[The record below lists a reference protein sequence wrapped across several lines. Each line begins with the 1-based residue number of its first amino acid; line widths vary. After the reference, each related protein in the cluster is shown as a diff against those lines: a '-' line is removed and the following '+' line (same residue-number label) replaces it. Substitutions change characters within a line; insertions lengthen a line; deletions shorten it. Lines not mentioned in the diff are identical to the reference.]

1 MPPRVSRLN
10 KRVSKYERIANQKK
24 IKEFHERGKGLFLF
38 RNKSK
43 EATLSLPKVA
53 ADGKTRMVGPANP
66 NVPGS
71 GEWEGDSY
79 FMTLVP
85 RDAILVRTI
94 RAPDAEKIG
103 EQRQMNEKLILDQPE
118 TVTTEG
124 AVEQVTVT
132 DQSINETSEEGTE
145 KSKKD
150 VLLTEDPLDGVTI
163 ITD

>member
-1 MPPRVSRLN
+1 MKL
-10 KRVSKYERIANQKK
+10 
-24 IKEFHERGKGLFLF
+24 KEFHERGKGLFVF
-38 RNKSK
+38 RNKSN

-66 NVPGS
+66 KVPGS

-79 FMTLVP
+79 FMQLVP
-85 RDAILVRTI
+85 REAILVRVI
-94 RAPDAEKIG
+94 KAPG
-103 EQRQMNEKLILDQPE
+103 EEEEQMNENEKLILDQPE
-118 TVTTEG
+118 MVTAEG
-124 AVEQVTVT
+124 TVEQVVESAPDT
-132 DQSINETSEEGTE
+132 DQPINETPEEGIE